1 VSNFHLKHHRGY
13 KLNLLS
19 RKTTEDLYTENR
31 RMQKQCR
38 PLYHHGKCGG
48 DAARQREDKKS
59 LLLLSRYLSLVD
71 LVLNVVS
78 YLDKH

>member
-1 VSNFHLKHHRGY
+1 VSKFHLKHRGY

-19 RKTTEDLYTENR
+19 RKTTEDLCTENR

-48 DAARQREDKKS
+48 VLHASERIKKS

-78 YLDKH
+78 YLDEH